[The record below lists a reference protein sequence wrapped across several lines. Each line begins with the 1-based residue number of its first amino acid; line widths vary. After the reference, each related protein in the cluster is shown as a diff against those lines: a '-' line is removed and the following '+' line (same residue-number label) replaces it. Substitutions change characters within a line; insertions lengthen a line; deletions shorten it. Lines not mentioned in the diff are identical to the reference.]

1 MISKTWEKFV
11 NGRVEKA
18 YFKANFTKNGL
29 EIKYKHYP
37 HIEALKLKN
46 VITRYFEGDDVE
58 DYLKMLVQRLENAM
72 KTDSENV
79 EKLAE
84 KAEKIRRLL

>member
-1 MISKTWEKFV
+1 MISKAWTKFAD
-11 NGRVEKA
+11 GRVEKA
-18 YFKANFTKNGL
+18 YFKADFNRNGL

-46 VITRYFEGDDVE
+46 VITRYFEGEDVE
-58 DYLKMLVQRLENAM
+58 DYLKILVQRLESTA
-72 KTDSENV
+72 KIDSENV

-84 KAEKIRRLL
+84 KADKLRKVI